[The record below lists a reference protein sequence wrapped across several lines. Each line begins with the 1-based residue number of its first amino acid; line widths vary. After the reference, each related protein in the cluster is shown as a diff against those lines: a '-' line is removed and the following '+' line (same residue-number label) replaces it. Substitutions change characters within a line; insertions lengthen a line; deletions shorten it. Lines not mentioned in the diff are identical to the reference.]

1 MSTWSSNTRLE
12 SELTATAGSKLG
24 KVVVHRTMSLDGF
37 IAGVDDAM
45 EWIFEY
51 VTSDGVPEMIATTG
65 AILAGRRTY
74 EVGRRDAGKETGE
87 AYGGAWSGPQYV
99 LTHEPPQDASSSD
112 VVFLTGD
119 VGEAVDTALRAA
131 GGKNLEIFG
140 GDLAS
145 QCLRLGLVDE
155 LLVHIVPVLLGDGV
169 RLFSSPGGTRVTL
182 QTVETTQSGPV
193 VTVRYSVIG
202 PFRSTQ

>member
-1 MSTWSSNTRLE
+1 MRLE

-45 EWIFEY
+45 DWIFEY
-51 VTSDGVPEMIATTG
+51 VTSDGVPEVIAATG
-65 AILAGRRTY
+65 AILSGRRTY
-74 EVGRRDAGKETGE
+74 EVGRRDVGKETGE

-99 LTHEPPQDASSSD
+99 LTHEPPQSASSSD

-119 VGEAVDTALRAA
+119 VREAVATALTAA

-140 GDLAS
+140 GNLAS

-155 LLVHIVPVLLGDGV
+155 LLVHIVPVLLGDGI
-169 RLFSSPGGTRVTL
+169 RLFSSPGGTRVALETL
-182 QTVETTQSGPV
+182 RTTQSGSV
-193 VTVRYSVIG
+193 TTVRYRVMRPMDESPAG
-202 PFRSTQ
+202 CR

>member
-1 MSTWSSNTRLE
+1 M
-12 SELTATAGSKLG
+12 
-24 KVVVHRTMSLDGF
+24 HRTMSLDGF

-45 EWIFEY
+45 DWIFDY
-51 VTSDGVPEMIATTG
+51 VVADGVPEMIAATG

-74 EVGRRDAGKETGE
+74 GVGRRDAGKETGE

-99 LTHEPPQDASSSD
+99 LTHDPPENAPNAD

-119 VGEAVDTALRAA
+119 IREAVDVALRAA

-140 GDLAS
+140 GEVAS

-155 LLVHIVPVLLGDGV
+155 LLVHIVPVLLGDGI
-169 RLFSSPGGTRVTL
+169 RLFTSTGGTHIDLETL
-182 QTVETTQSGPV
+182 GTAQSGS
-193 VTVRYSVIG
+193 VTTIRCRVASLIV
-202 PFRSTQ
+202 S